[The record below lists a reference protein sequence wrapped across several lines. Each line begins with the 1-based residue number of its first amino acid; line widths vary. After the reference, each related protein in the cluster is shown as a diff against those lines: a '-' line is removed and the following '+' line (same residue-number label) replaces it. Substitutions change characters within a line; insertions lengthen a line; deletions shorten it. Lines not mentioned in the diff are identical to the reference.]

1 MGGGCSPRGKRTA
14 GCTARAAEGTGSG
27 VVAAPIAYVSGKEI
41 CGVGGEMHLY
51 GIIGPSPDARCLCGH
66 GKETGLSRQPV

>member
-14 GCTARAAEGTGSG
+14 GCTARAAEGMGSG
-27 VVAAPIAYVSGKEI
+27 VVAAPIAYVSGKKI

-51 GIIGPSPDARCLCGH
+51 GITGPSPDARCLCGH

>member
-1 MGGGCSPRGKRTA
+1 M
-14 GCTARAAEGTGSG
+14 GSG
-27 VVAAPIAYVSGKEI
+27 VVAAPIAYVSGKKI

-51 GIIGPSPDARCLCGH
+51 GITGPNPDARCLCGH